1 MSPSVVNEVRLGYA
15 WHELPR
21 WGPRRGLAEVQA
33 LGIWG
38 LTSNAD
44 LEVAPEFQIT
54 DFTTITQIAYNT
66 PAHLVY
72 DIHDNVTFNT
82 GRHSVKVGFN
92 YRRNYDASN
101 PIPHAVYG
109 TYRFTGT
116 DRVFL
121 MATSSGEFLS
131 RRPVRP
137 PAGEPT
143 GVTSS
148 LQAFSRTTSKCTP
161 T

>member
-82 GRHSVKVGFN
+82 LEYAVAALSLPL
-92 YRRNYDASN
+92 
-101 PIPHAVYG
+101 PIHAA
-109 TYRFTGT
+109 
-116 DRVFL
+116 L
-121 MATSSGEFLS
+121 KPQIEFRLE
-131 RRPVRP
+131 
-137 PAGEPT
+137 A
-143 GVTSS
+143 
-148 LQAFSRTTSKCTP
+148 K
-161 T
+161 